1 MPLKKYAVIDLGS
14 NTFHL
19 LIAEKMVDGSFKTI
33 FRKRVF
39 TILSD
44 GGVDFIKEER
54 LLFGLETLR
63 EFKEILSQYQHVWLK
78 VVGTAVLRKAKN
90 RHIFI
95 EAAQNILNT
104 NIEII
109 GGLQEADYIFR
120 GIMTLPAMRNGTH
133 LIMDIG
139 GGSTEFI
146 LIQNGTKI
154 WSNSYSM
161 GVGILYE
168 KFHKT
173 EPISNNEIVELSAF
187 AKYLIQDML
196 IVLQDVS
203 LDSLTGASG
212 SFEVLQMM
220 SLGPGYESEL
230 CTIDLGTFD
239 SIYNIIINSD
249 FNQRSQIKGL
259 PQERVK
265 LIVVGMV
272 LKNTIIQLVQPKSI
286 NVSPFALKEGV
297 LSEMAENEK

>member
-1 MPLKKYAVIDLGS
+1 M
-14 NTFHL
+14 
-19 LIAEKMVDGSFKTI
+19 
-33 FRKRVF
+33 
-39 TILSD
+39 
-44 GGVDFIKEER
+44 
-54 LLFGLETLR
+54 
-63 EFKEILSQYQHVWLK
+63 
-78 VVGTAVLRKAKN
+78 
-90 RHIFI
+90 
-95 EAAQNILNT
+95 
-104 NIEII
+104 
-109 GGLQEADYIFR
+109 
-120 GIMTLPAMRNGTH
+120 
-133 LIMDIG
+133 
-139 GGSTEFI
+139 
-146 LIQNGTKI
+146 IQNGTKI

-220 SLGPGYESEL
+220 SLGPGYESDL
-230 CTIDLGTFD
+230 CTIDLGTFE
-239 SIYNIIINSD
+239 SFYNIIINSD
-249 FNQRSQIKGL
+249 FNQRSQNKKDC
-259 PQERVK
+259 QQKRVK

>member
-1 MPLKKYAVIDLGS
+1 LKKYAVIDLGS

-19 LIAEKMVDGSFKTI
+19 LIAEQMLDGSFKTI

-44 GGVDFIKEER
+44 GGVDYIKQDR
-54 LLFGLETLR
+54 LDFGLETLR
-63 EFKEILSQYQHVWLK
+63 EFKIILSHHGQVSLR
-78 VVGTAVLRKAKN
+78 VIGTAVLRKAKN
-90 RHIFI
+90 RNIFI
-95 EAAQNILNT
+95 NEAQNILQT
-104 NIEII
+104 NVEII
-109 GGLQEADYIFR
+109 DGIKEADYIFR
-120 GIMTLPAMRNGTH
+120 GIMTLPAMRRGTH

-146 LIQNGTKI
+146 LTRNGIKI

-173 EPISNNEIVELSAF
+173 EPISKNSIDELSAF
-187 AKYLIQDML
+187 ATDLIQDML
-196 IVLQDVS
+196 IELQDVT

-212 SFEVLQMM
+212 SFEVLQKI
-220 SLGPGYESEL
+220 SLGSVNENDL
-230 CTIDLGTFD
+230 CTIDLQTFD
-239 SIYNIIINSD
+239 SIYNTIINSD

-259 PQERVK
+259 PTERVK

-272 LKNTIIQLVQPKSI
+272 LKNTIIKLVQPRTI

-297 LSEMAENEK
+297 LSEIAENEK